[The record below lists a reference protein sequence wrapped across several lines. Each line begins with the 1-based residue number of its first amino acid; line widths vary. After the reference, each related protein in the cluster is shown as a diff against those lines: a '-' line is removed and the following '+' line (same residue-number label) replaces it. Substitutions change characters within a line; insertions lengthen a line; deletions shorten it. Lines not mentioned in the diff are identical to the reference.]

1 MRYQFFPLYFLFS
14 LRRGTTEEEASSVG
28 GGKKPA
34 QGKQLLVYQRELLI
48 EQMLCKFSAESGR
61 VAEGSSGSA
70 VNLEATVVMS

>member
-14 LRRGTTEEEASSVG
+14 LRRGTTEEEASSV

-61 VAEGSSGSA
+61 VAEGSSGLA